1 VGGIYYINTYMRR
14 ISKINLPKE
23 NNDLKRRGRGDDNGR
38 REENRRDQEY
48 VKKGLWGNGL
58 ILKF

>member
-1 VGGIYYINTYMRR
+1 L
-14 ISKINLPKE
+14 SKKKSPKE

-48 VKKGLWGNGL
+48 VQKGLWGNGL